1 MFKLRKNPDESI
13 EIKVSFET
21 FVKIGLFIG
30 ALFLFH
36 GFVSKANHALFLI
49 GISIFLALALNA
61 PISKIAALVP
71 GKKKGS
77 RALGT
82 ALSYL
87 LVVIILGTFLAMVI
101 PPLVKQ
107 TDKLIAQAPHLIDEF
122 RNQNGAV
129 GNFIRK
135 YHLQSQVTAISNQ
148 LGSKV
153 HNLGGDAFT
162 TVGAIG
168 NSIFTV
174 LTVLVLTFMLL
185 VEGPRWL
192 DFIKR
197 LFPSK
202 RQKTLNNLGNEMYR
216 VIKGYVNGQV
226 LLAAIATLL
235 ITPALFILH
244 IGYPM
249 ALILLV
255 FICGLIPMIGHS
267 IGAVIITTVALFNS
281 IPSAVIILVYYILYL
296 QFENYVIQPKIQ
308 ANTTNMSPFLV
319 FASLIVGVSFGGL
332 LGGLVAIPV
341 AGCLRIVVLEYLRNK
356 RFLDDDSFEEA
367 ITPDSTSN

>member
-367 ITPDSTSN
+367 ITPDSTSS